1 MTEITAPYKNN
12 SALVNVMIT
21 FSREAAFKFYDGLKN
36 GELKTDIPDIFELTP
51 NNSLLRFEAK
61 IGAHSDSGE
70 SGFHYDLVLGN
81 LPTTDSGDMFESRLF
96 QHYAITRRSF
106 LRLYEDNVLKG
117 DMETLPSIYL
127 CWGYGTDAATW
138 STVHKGLIT
147 DIEYDFTPNGDKVL
161 KVHMKDSLSLEMDA
175 LALRKS
181 ASQVSVEVDFGKSI
195 HWNLSNLLSK
205 FLSNAFTKSYVVV
218 NLGEAMETYLTK
230 WEDTMKS
237 QAYSTLLGEED
248 TDNSGAIDTDKE
260 RAAVIESLKDLKSK
274 HLSTA
279 SRATIER
286 DEMIERQRNL
296 PSTAEFDTRRLELE
310 RGIDEKNKI
319 INEALYQ
326 AQIIDRNLEDMFR
339 TSNENQD
346 VTTTIPQPGI
356 TGTVVGNTLSL
367 MEPPQTNIT
376 VEKPEHSSGIE
387 PINLENLYH
396 PEGIERFQ
404 RITQNLLPNS
414 NLLFERGVLES
425 RLPLTSQN
433 NQSYHTGNAI
443 AQDHPTGPSKFIH
456 EEGGKMTPNPN
467 YVKES
472 EPDLPSD
479 TGGDNSENA
488 FNSLPHKFYFES
500 AGIPLGNVSNG
511 EKGIGHLKGATLGE
525 VSPLGFITFKNIS
538 AERPLRTAMEFE
550 GNVDGPAA
558 GAYYRYLLMR
568 KDHEDKVGQDARY
581 GIVNGV
587 MIFIEN
593 YTEEEV
599 IPYVQTENDKKHE
612 VETRKQ
618 AEAQRAAEG
627 KTKDD
632 TRKVVYFLKLHKPR
646 GVSLREYI
654 FGTRGD
660 TGKRGSKGLI
670 GDMQTMYTATN
681 PNTVDAEDNEFNFI
695 GLEISKDNV
704 VPEKIVESGLTNL
717 CYFGDT
723 AGYSKLIKNE
733 DTEKDKYFHPNTSYR
748 KVYSLACTSNS
759 IGLNEEGAVSLTPVS
774 KDLVF
779 TFGRK
784 GVDIQFDEGALTSI
798 VQDPVILD
806 LKYNLNGQYYLS
818 LFSTPVKGVSTVLH
832 EPGTVPSSSY
842 LLSKLGSTFA
852 GDKDKII
859 EFLLDWTSQTGEKQ
873 AEDWYKGF
881 LGQVMSP
888 AGEIIADEYGVP
900 TNAHKIEQFQKDTD
914 TIAAEISRVVTG
926 DQFSERISEG
936 LGIVFGLSRQPD
948 SLKNKRWFATAD
960 NSFEFNDAGASFEH
974 VLIPTSNEE
983 LYIDGDPTSDDDEN
997 SLLRMQAAHFA
1008 RISTMIHSLTIT
1020 IPGLPELSTITELM
1034 GKNGRRILV
1043 QVYNHR
1049 TGTHHWLS
1057 GKYGLYGI
1065 THNISASKGYTT
1077 QLRLFNKFENIVG
1090 GAI

>member
-1 MTEITAPYKNN
+1 MNEITAPYKNN

-81 LPTTDSGDMFESRLF
+81 LPTTDSGDAFESRLF

-127 CWGYGTDAATW
+127 CWGYGTDAETW

-218 NLGEAMETYLTK
+218 NLGEAMETYLTN

-237 QAYSTLLGEED
+237 QSYSSLLAELD
-248 TDNSGAIDTDKE
+248 TDDSGAIDTDKE
-260 RAAVIESLKDLKSK
+260 RAAVIERLKDLKSE

-286 DEMIERQRNL
+286 DEMIEKQRNL

-326 AQIIDRNLEDMFR
+326 AEIIDRNLEDMFQK
-339 TSNENQD
+339 SNQNQD
-346 VTTTIPQPGI
+346 TITNTSQNPEY
-356 TGTVVGNTLSL
+356 TGLPILNRPNKV
-367 MEPPQTNIT
+367 T

-387 PINLENLYH
+387 PINLKNLYH
-396 PEGIERFQ
+396 PEQIERFQ
-404 RITQNLLPNS
+404 RITQNLLPNA

-500 AGIPLGNVSNG
+500 AGIRLENVYDG
-511 EKGIGHLKGATLGE
+511 EKGIGHLKGATLVE
-525 VSPLGFITFKNIS
+525 VSHLGFITFKNIS
-538 AERPLRTAMEFE
+538 AEKPLSVAKIFE
-550 GNVDGPAA
+550 NNIDGPAA
-558 GAYYRYLLMR
+558 NAYYRYLLMR
-568 KDHEDKVGQDARY
+568 KDHENNLYKYMDRSTLA
-581 GIVNGV
+581 
-587 MIFIEN
+587 
-593 YTEEEV
+593 
-599 IPYVQTENDKKHE
+599 QTENDKKHE
-612 VETRKQ
+612 LETRRQ
-618 AEAQRAAEG
+618 AEAQKAAEG

-723 AGYSKLIKNE
+723 AGYSKLITNA
-733 DTEKDKYFHPNTSYR
+733 DTAKDKYFHPNTSYR

-859 EFLLDWTSQTGEKQ
+859 KFLLDWTSQTGEKQ

-888 AGEIIADEYGVP
+888 AGEIIADEYGVA

-926 DQFSERISEG
+926 DQFSDRISEG

-1034 GKNGRRILV
+1034 GENGRRILV